1 MGGWR
6 ESGSAVWAT
15 LFLNMKQEDRADKAK
30 DLQLLT
36 PDFPELKSHRVV
48 YCESGDASS
57 SELISGQDVFTAICA
72 QATDNEAAHGITR
85 YRFRPCPGLGA
96 FFSRVGTRIKRYSAQ
111 RRTRSFAEVVREG
124 RKETTS
130 QGSAMANQPPTGS

>member
-1 MGGWR
+1 M
-6 ESGSAVWAT
+6 AWAT
-15 LFLNMKQEDRADKAK
+15 PFSNTKQEVRAKKAK

-57 SELISGQDVFTAICA
+57 SELISGQEVFTAISA
-72 QATDNEAAHGITR
+72 QATDSEAARGIPR

-96 FFSRVGTRIKRYSAQ
+96 FFSRVGTRIKRYSAR